1 MWRSRSIKAPKGRTT
16 RPTSDRVR
24 EALFSMLEADAHLG
38 GRSEGER
45 VLDLY
50 AGSGALAFEALS
62 RGAKS
67 AVLVEQARD
76 ALATIRDNARSLGTE
91 GRITIVHGRVEHAVI
106 AVAGPFDVIVAD
118 PPYAHIHT
126 LSFQAVLEATPKL
139 LAASGAFVLEHASS
153 DQAPAVARLTL
164 DRSRRY
170 GDTTLSVYRHAGECV
185 SRPPL

>member
-1 MWRSRSIKAPKGRTT
+1 
-16 RPTSDRVR
+16 
-24 EALFSMLEADAHLG
+24 MLEANASLG
-38 GRSEGER
+38 SSAAR

-67 AVLVEQARD
+67 AMLVEQARD
-76 ALATIRDNARSLGTE
+76 ALAAIRDNARTLGAE
-91 GRITIVHGRVEHAVI
+91 KRITVVPGRVEHAV
-106 AVAGPFDVIVAD
+106 ATVAGPFDVIVAD
-118 PPYAHIHT
+118 PPYAHLRT
-126 LSFQAVLEATPKL
+126 SSFGAILEAIAKL

-153 DQAPAVARLTL
+153 DQAPAVAWLTL

-185 SRPPL
+185 PSPNPCIVRQ